1 MPSSPTLNNFTYQ
14 FNKMKKKFGM
24 DSGDISVFMKH
35 YYIILL
41 LYPFI
46 ILSALLWF
54 RPRMILEDKNKNGKN
69 DKNCISYKKL
79 IMWFILLQ
87 LPLFLYY
94 LLNQKK
100 K

>member
-1 MPSSPTLNNFTYQ
+1 MPSSPTIENITSN
-14 FNKMKKKFGM
+14 FNKMKKKLGM
-24 DSGDISVFMKH
+24 DSEDVSTLIKH

-46 ILSALLWF
+46 ILSLLLWF
-54 RPRMILEDKNKNGKN
+54 RPRIILEN
-69 DKNCISYKKL
+69 DKEEKCICYKKL

-87 LPLFLYY
+87 VPLFLYY

-100 K
+100 LR

>member
-1 MPSSPTLNNFTYQ
+1 MPSSPTIENITSNFD
-14 FNKMKKKFGM
+14 KMKRKFGIENE
-24 DSGDISVFMKH
+24 DIIKH

-46 ILSALLWF
+46 ILSLLLWI
-54 RPRMILEDKNKNGKN
+54 RPKIILEKNEENKK
-69 DKNCISYKKL
+69 CICYKKL

-87 LPLFLYY
+87 VPLFLYY

-100 K
+100 

>member
-1 MPSSPTLNNFTYQ
+1 MPSSPTIENITSN
-14 FNKMKKKFGM
+14 FNKMKKKLGM
-24 DSGDISVFMKH
+24 DSGDISFVMKH

-46 ILSALLWF
+46 ILSFLLWF
-54 RPRMILEDKNKNGKN
+54 RPRIILENN
-69 DKNCISYKKL
+69 DNEEKCICYKKL

-87 LPLFLYY
+87 VPLFLYY

-100 K
+100 MVG

>member
-1 MPSSPTLNNFTYQ
+1 
-14 FNKMKKKFGM
+14 MKKKFGM
-24 DSGDISVFMKH
+24 DSGDISLFMKH

-46 ILSALLWF
+46 ILSILLWF
-54 RPRMILEDKNKNGKN
+54 RPRMILEAN
-69 DKNCISYKKL
+69 DKNEKCISYKKL

-100 K
+100 

>member
-1 MPSSPTLNNFTYQ
+1 MPSSPTIENITSNFD
-14 FNKMKKKFGM
+14 KMKRKLGI
-24 DSGDISVFMKH
+24 GNQDIIKH

-46 ILSALLWF
+46 ILSLLLWV
-54 RPRMILEDKNKNGKN
+54 RPRIILEKNENEK
-69 DKNCISYKKL
+69 CICYKKL

-87 LPLFLYY
+87 VPLFLYY

-100 K
+100 LVG

>member
-1 MPSSPTLNNFTYQ
+1 MPSSPTIENITYNFD
-14 FNKMKKKFGM
+14 KMKRKLGIENK
-24 DSGDISVFMKH
+24 DIIKH

-46 ILSALLWF
+46 VLSFLLWF
-54 RPRMILEDKNKNGKN
+54 RQTIILENNNKDEK
-69 DKNCISYKKL
+69 CICYKKL

-87 LPLFLYY
+87 VPLFLYY

-100 K
+100 LVG